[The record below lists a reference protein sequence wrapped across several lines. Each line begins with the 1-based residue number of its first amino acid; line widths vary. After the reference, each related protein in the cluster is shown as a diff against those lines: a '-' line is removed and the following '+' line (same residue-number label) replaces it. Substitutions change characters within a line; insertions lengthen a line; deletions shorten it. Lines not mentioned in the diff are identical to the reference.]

1 MKKFNALTIY
11 LLLLVVSAAA
21 EVKAAPAPPS
31 NLTAT
36 AVSSTRINLAWTDHS
51 ASETGFKIQ
60 RSIDGINFSLLAQ
73 VGPNVTTYNNTGLN
87 PSTKYQY
94 RVSSYNGSNMSAF
107 SNIASATTVAPRIIW
122 GHSKLP
128 NITNSASIQR
138 ELQDMWAVGGRCP
151 RIDGNWTTAIDAA
164 HAAGFTQMI
173 LISVALSV
181 PNTTTYANSTVALAR
196 AHPDA
201 MIELGNECN
210 LHGFSPQQYAT
221 MAKAAY
227 KAVKAAG
234 LKNIILLGSVGNSA
248 STVGGLSMYGWCA
261 ALVANGCT
269 VGVGFDWANYH
280 DYGEPS
286 VNENWWHI
294 YTLATV
300 TDPRTPAGQSCQ
312 SVFGNPPFAM
322 TEFGEACSWIGGDE
336 AKQAAYIAGW
346 MQALKGQLQCK
357 VAIQFALADDFTASF
372 GKGFGLR
379 RLDLSHRPS
388 WDAYKAQTGS
398 L

>member
-1 MKKFNALTIY
+1 MKKFDALIVHF
-11 LLLLVVSAAA
+11 LLLVVSAAA

-31 NLTAT
+31 NLRAT
-36 AVSSTRINLAWTDHS
+36 AVSSSRINLAWTDNS
-51 ASETGFKIQ
+51 ANETGFKIQ
-60 RSIDGINFSLLAQ
+60 RSSNGINFSLLAQ

-94 RVSSYNGSNMSAF
+94 RVSSYNGSNSSAF
-107 SNIASATTVAPRIIW
+107 SNIASATTLAPRIIW

-128 NITNSASIQR
+128 NITDAAKITR

-151 RIDGNWTTAIDAA
+151 RIDGNWTEAIDAA

-173 LISVALSV
+173 LVSVLTLNSV
-181 PNTTTYANSTVALAR
+181 PDTTTYANSTVALAR

-280 DYGEPS
+280 NYGNPS
-286 VNENWWHI
+286 VAEAWWHI
-294 YTLATV
+294 YTLSSG
-300 TDPRTPAGQSCQ
+300 DPRTPAGKSCQ
-312 SVFGNPPFAM
+312 SVFGNPPFAF

-336 AKQAAYIAGW
+336 AKQADYIAQW

-357 VAIQFALADDFTASF
+357 VAIQFALADDFTLN
-372 GKGFGLR
+372 GRGFGLR

-388 WDAYKAQTGS
+388 WDAYKTHIGS